1 MSQLGRLFGYCMLA
15 ITPVVACSVINSY
28 DDIVPLKGAGG
39 VPAGGS
45 AGEMAAGGSTA
56 GAAHS
61 GGSTQAGESAGGE
74 AGENSS
80 GGSSPSVPTKGLLTV
95 AGTDPTKGDVNV
107 VSIID
112 PTTGHELA
120 RQTIDG
126 AAVVGLAYDGAAGK
140 DVWFEFTG
148 ASFPADPTSKAALTV
163 FGFADA
169 GSNWKTVSSKA
180 VPGLPPPRH
189 DTFVVLNDR
198 LAYLSYAIVA
208 GAPIDSLTVL
218 DTTDPKAVTQVKFAA
233 LDFGTDTEVLGMVG
247 TRGVLGDATATGGT
261 LAIVVGSVCNGKKA
275 LRACGK
281 VQLLPVT
288 VGEDVS
294 QGVAVDFAATLVGEP
309 AFASAQSGQLG
320 YVAYTAAP
328 STSVRLKHFDPRNL
342 NKVDAGTP
350 AFQATWLG
358 GLAYAECQDVALFT
372 GVGQGSLFSASPAG
386 LTGEQELGHPG
397 QSVVYEPY
405 TEHAITLYNPANSA
419 FENSGFASGDGGAG
433 GASNDEPALDSF
445 DVTKNAALVRT
456 LPAKWEPPTNLAP
469 NLAVARFPV
478 AYLCK

>member
-1 MSQLGRLFGYCMLA
+1 MSQFGRFFGFGMLA
-15 ITPVVACSVINSY
+15 ICPVVACSVINSY
-28 DDIVPLKGAGG
+28 DDVVPLKGEGGVGNAGAGG
-39 VPAGGS
+39 AGG
-45 AGEMAAGGSTA
+45 
-56 GAAHS
+56 AHS
-61 GGSTQAGESAGGE
+61 GASGGSSTIGGDNAGAGE
-74 AGENSS
+74 AGETSS
-80 GGSSPSVPTKGLLTV
+80 GGSSPGVPVKGLLIV
-95 AGTDPTKGDVNV
+95 AGTDPTHGDMDV

-112 PTTGHELA
+112 PTSGHELA

-126 AAVVGLAYDGAAGK
+126 AAVVGLAYDGATGK

-148 ASFPADPTSKAALTV
+148 ASFPAAPTSKAALTV
-163 FGFADA
+163 FGFADL
-169 GSNWKTVSSKA
+169 GSKWKAVSSKA
-180 VPGLPPPRH
+180 VPGLPPPRP

-198 LAYLSYAIVA
+198 LAYLSYTIVA

-218 DTTDPKAVTQVKFAA
+218 DTTDPTAVTAVKFDA
-233 LDFGTDTEVLGMVG
+233 LDFGTDTEVLGIVG

-261 LAIVVGSVCNGKKA
+261 LAIVVGAVCNGKKA

-288 VGEDVS
+288 VGDDVS
-294 QGVAVDFAATLVGEP
+294 QGVPVDFVTTLVGEP

-320 YVAYTAAP
+320 YVAYTAAAN
-328 STSVRLKHFDPRNL
+328 TSVRLKHFDPRNL
-342 NKVDAGTP
+342 SKVDSGTP
-350 AFQATWLG
+350 AFQAPWLG

-372 GVGQGSLFSASPAG
+372 GVSQGNLFAASPAG
-386 LTGEQELGHPG
+386 LTGARDLGHSG

-405 TEHAITLYNPANSA
+405 TQHAITLYNPANSA
-419 FENSGFASGDGGAG
+419 FENSGFASGDAGAG

-456 LPAKWEPPTNLAP
+456 LAAKWDPPKDLAP

-478 AYLCK
+478 AYECK

>member
-1 MSQLGRLFGYCMLA
+1 
-15 ITPVVACSVINSY
+15 VINSY
-28 DDIVPLKGAGG
+28 DDVVPLKGAGG
-39 VPAGGS
+39 MGNGGAGGAHTGGAGGANS
-45 AGEMAAGGSTA
+45 AGTA
-56 GAAHS
+56 GS
-61 GGSTQAGESAGGE
+61 ESLGGE
-74 AGENSS
+74 AGEPSS
-80 GGSSPSVPTKGLLTV
+80 GGSSPSVPERGLLTV

-126 AAVVGLAYDGAAGK
+126 AAVVGLAYDGATGK
-140 DVWFEFTG
+140 DIWFEFTG

-163 FGFADA
+163 FGFTDA
-169 GSNWKTVSSKA
+169 GSDWKTVSSKA
-180 VPGLPPPRH
+180 VPGLPPPRQ

-198 LAYLSYAIVA
+198 LAYLSYTIVA
-208 GAPIDSLTVL
+208 GAPVDSLTVL
-218 DTTDPKAVTQVKFAA
+218 DTTDPKAVTPVKFTA

-261 LAIVVGSVCNGKKA
+261 LAIVVGSLCNGKKA

-288 VGEDVS
+288 VGEDDVS
-294 QGVAVDFAATLVGEP
+294 QGVPVDFLNTLVGEP

-328 STSVRLKHFDPRNL
+328 STSVRLRHFDPRNL
-342 NKVDAGTP
+342 NKVESGTP
-350 AFQATWLG
+350 AFQAAWLG

-372 GVGQGSLFSASPAG
+372 GVAQGSLFSASPAG

-405 TEHAITLYNPANSA
+405 TEHAITLYNPANSV
-419 FENSGFASGDGGAG
+419 FENSGFASGEGGAG
-433 GASNDEPALDSF
+433 GAANDQPALDSF
-445 DVTKNAALVRT
+445 DVTKNAAMVRT
-456 LPAKWEPPTNLAP
+456 PAAKWEPPTNLAP

-478 AYLCK
+478 AYLCR